1 MDAYLAIVSKRDE
14 RSFDPRP
21 VPQEAVERILEAGR
35 LAGSAHNRQPWRF
48 LLVED
53 RDVRSQLAVCAFSP
67 GLVVLAPLL
76 IVVAAAA
83 EGTRFAGFDAG
94 RAAQNM
100 LLAGWAEGLAS
111 CPAGLAEPGRAAA
124 LLRLGEGEPPVVALC
139 FGYPR
144 SPRDPTRRA
153 VADWVRRARRR
164 PLSDV
169 VRRLGRA
176 GGDG

>member
-21 VPQEAVERILEAGR
+21 VPEEALQRILQAGR

-48 LLVED
+48 LVVDD
-53 RDVRSQLAVCAFSP
+53 RGVRSQLAVCAFSP

-76 IVVAAAA
+76 IVVAAAT

-100 LLAGWAEGLAS
+100 LLAAWAEGLAS
-111 CPAGLAEPGRAAA
+111 CPAGLADVARAGT
-124 LLRLGEGEPPVVALC
+124 LLGLGEGEQPVVALC
-139 FGYPR
+139 VGYPR
-144 SPRDPTRRA
+144 APRDPTRRA

-164 PLSDV
+164 PLADV
-169 VRRLGRA
+169 VRRLGRSA
-176 GGDG
+176 GGA